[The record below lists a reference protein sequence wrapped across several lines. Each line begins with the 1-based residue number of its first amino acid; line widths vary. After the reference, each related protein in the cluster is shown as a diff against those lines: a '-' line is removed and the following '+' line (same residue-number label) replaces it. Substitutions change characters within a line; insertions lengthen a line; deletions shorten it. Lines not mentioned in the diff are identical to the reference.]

1 MDRKIIA
8 TELYKI
14 AKKISQNTVNEDE
27 LIDELTG
34 ISREFSS
41 ENISEII
48 PINFDSSSVSGIDTL
63 LNNYQS
69 FLAKKENELLDLQ
82 NYLQELRRC
91 LQITKMCFDNHKKQ
105 DKSIANQ
112 CNRFK
117 RVLSQNPK
125 IRTKENPKSR
135 AFFRK
140 KDLFQ

>member
-69 FLAKKENELLDLQ
+69 FLAKKGKWIVRPSELFA
-82 NYLQELRRC
+82 R
-91 LQITKMCFDNHKKQ
+91 IKKVF
-105 DKSIANQ
+105 AN
-112 CNRFK
+112 C
-117 RVLSQNPK
+117 
-125 IRTKENPKSR
+125 KEVFWQS
-135 AFFRK
+135 
-140 KDLFQ
+140 

>member
-82 NYLQELRRC
+82 NYLQELIRC
-91 LQITKMCFDNHKKQ
+91 LQITKMCFDNHKKT
-105 DKSIANQ
+105 
-112 CNRFK
+112 R
-117 RVLSQNPK
+117 
-125 IRTKENPKSR
+125 
-135 AFFRK
+135 
-140 KDLFQ
+140 